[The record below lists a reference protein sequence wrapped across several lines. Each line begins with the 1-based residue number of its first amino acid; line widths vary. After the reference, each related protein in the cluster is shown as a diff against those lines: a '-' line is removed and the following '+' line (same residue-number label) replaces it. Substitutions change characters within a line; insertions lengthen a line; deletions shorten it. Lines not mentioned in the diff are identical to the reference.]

1 MFISFFDLWEKKLL
15 YAATFA
21 SSDLTHKCI
30 EIIEGCSVA
39 TLAKSISALMVSS
52 KSVQVLSVFDFMNV
66 FASLKIFVL
75 LIFLYRYVEVWRLSQ
90 KVSHSL
96 ILKWFIGLVL
106 LLLFEY

>member
-1 MFISFFDLWEKKLL
+1 MWIFLAMFFSFFDLWEKKLL

-39 TLAKSISALMVSS
+39 LLAKSISSLIDSGGSS
-52 KSVQVLSVFDFMNV
+52 FPVLSRFDFMNL

-75 LIFLYRYVEVWRLSQ
+75 LIFLYRYVEVWKLSR
-90 KVSHSL
+90 KVRAN
-96 ILKWFIGLVL
+96 
-106 LLLFEY
+106 